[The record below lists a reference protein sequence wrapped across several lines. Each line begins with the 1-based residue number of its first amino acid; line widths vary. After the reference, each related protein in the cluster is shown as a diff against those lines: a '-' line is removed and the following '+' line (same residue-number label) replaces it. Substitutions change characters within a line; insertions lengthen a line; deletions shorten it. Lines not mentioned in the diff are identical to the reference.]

1 VTLAVFVLLGL
12 TFAVYVWSEKQ
23 IDRAYQL
30 RERSF
35 LLAQE
40 LRQSSNDLTRMVRT
54 YVVTAD
60 PVYKEHYQSI
70 LDIRDGRKPRPDGYA
85 GIYWD
90 LVVANGPLPHVRG
103 ERAIALLELMRQAGF
118 TEQEFDKLKEA
129 KVVSDV
135 LTATEFEAIRLAESS
150 GPSAANDHQKARAI
164 LHDPAYHQAKA
175 AIMRPIDEFSH
186 RVGERTLSQVQSAKT
201 LAMIVRLVFIAFG
214 ISLLIA
220 LFRVNRFLQ
229 ATIGGSVDQVY
240 EHLRRIGS
248 GDFSTQTPA
257 PTDMSDT
264 ILGWL
269 AETRTKLG
277 QADQERQKAEEIHLE
292 NESRM
297 DAIINTSL
305 DSVIEMNA
313 QGCVTNWNTRAESVF
328 GWRKEEALG
337 RSLHNMIIPK
347 RHRAA
352 HQRGLARY
360 LATGEIVLLKRRIEV
375 TALRR
380 NGEEFP
386 IEMAIVPIGVGKE
399 LRFASFISDITERK
413 QMLEQMH
420 QLAFYDALTK
430 LPNRRLL
437 NDRLNQVMAA
447 SRRSGR
453 YCALIFLDLD
463 NFKKLNDAHGHAM
476 GDLLL
481 IEAAQRLIA
490 CVREVDT
497 VARFGGDEFVV
508 LLGELDLDQTES
520 MRQARI
526 VTEKIRTSMAA
537 PYQLTM
543 TQPGLPNSSVEH
555 QCSASI
561 GAVLFGNQEVSQAD
575 VLKRGDMAM
584 YRAKEEGSNLI
595 RFHEENNKS

>member
-1 VTLAVFVLLGL
+1 MTLAVFVLVGL
-12 TFAVYVWSEKQ
+12 AFAVYVWSERK
-23 IDRAYQL
+23 IVRAYEQ

-35 LLAQE
+35 LLAEE
-40 LRQSSNDLTRMVRT
+40 LRQSSNDLTKMMRS
-54 YVVTAD
+54 YVVTTD
-60 PVYKEHYQSI
+60 PVYIEHYQSI
-70 LDIRDGRKPRPDGYA
+70 LDIRDGRKARPDRYR

-90 LVVANGPLPHVRG
+90 LVVADGRPPPVRV

-118 TEQEFDKLKEA
+118 TKQEFDKLQEA
-129 KVVSDV
+129 KAVSDV
-135 LTATEFEAIRLAESS
+135 LSATEIGAMKLAQSS
-150 GPSAANDHQKARAI
+150 GPTAAQDHEKARRM
-164 LHDPAYHQAKA
+164 LHDAAYQQARA

-186 RVGERTLSQVQSAKT
+186 MVDERTSNDVKLAKT
-201 LAMIVRLVFIAFG
+201 FALIVRLVFIAFG
-214 ISLLIA
+214 LGLLFA
-220 LFRVNRFLQ
+220 LFRVNSFLQ
-229 ATIGGSVDQVY
+229 ATFGGSVDQVY

-248 GDFSTQTPA
+248 GDFSTKTPT
-257 PTDMSDT
+257 TDMSDSV
-264 ILGWL
+264 LGWL
-269 AETRTKLG
+269 AQAQAKLG
-277 QADQERQKAEEIHLE
+277 QADQARQKVEEIHRE
-292 NESRM
+292 NEARM

-305 DSVIEMNA
+305 DSVIEMDA

-328 GWRKEEALG
+328 GWSKEEALG
-337 RSLHNMIIPK
+337 QSLHDMIIPK
-347 RHRAA
+347 QHRQA
-352 HQRGLARY
+352 HQQGLAHY
-360 LATGEIVLLKRRIEV
+360 LATGEGLILKRRLEV

-386 IEMAIVPIGVGKE
+386 VELAIAPIGVGKE
-399 LRFASFISDITERK
+399 LRFAAFISEITERK

-420 QLAFYDALTK
+420 QLAFYDPLTK

-463 NFKKLNDAHGHAM
+463 NFKALNDEHGHAM

-490 CVREVDT
+490 CVRGVDT

-508 LLGELDLDQTES
+508 LLGELDLDQDES

-526 VTEKIRTSMAA
+526 VTEKIRASMTA
-537 PYQLTM
+537 PYQLAM
-543 TQPGLPNSSVEH
+543 AQPGQSDSMVEH

-561 GAVLFGNQEVSQAD
+561 GAVLFGNQEVSEAD
-575 VLKRGDMAM
+575 VLKRGDRAM
-584 YRAKEEGSNLI
+584 YRAKAQGCNLI
-595 RFHEENNKS
+595 RFDEDKDDSQ

>member
-1 VTLAVFVLLGL
+1 MLGL
-12 TFAVYVWSEKQ
+12 AFAVYVWSERRT
-23 IDRAYQL
+23 DHAYDQ

-35 LLAQE
+35 LLADE
-40 LRQSSNDLTRMVRT
+40 LRQSSNDLTKMVRS
-54 YVVTAD
+54 YVITAD
-60 PVYKEHYQSI
+60 PVYQEHYQSI
-70 LDIRDGRKPRPDGYA
+70 LDIRDGRKPRPDGYR

-90 LVVANGPLPHVRG
+90 LVVADGHPPPVP
-103 ERAIALLELMRQAGF
+103 EQPAIALLELMRQAGF
-118 TEQEFDKLKEA
+118 TEPEFDKLREA
-129 KVVSDV
+129 KAASDV
-135 LTATEFEAIRLAESS
+135 LNVTELTAMKLAQSS
-150 GPSAANDHQKARAI
+150 GPTAAQDHENARRM
-164 LHDPAYHQAKA
+164 LHDPAYQQARA
-175 AIMRPIDEFSH
+175 SVMRPIEEFS
-186 RVGERTLSQVQSAKT
+186 RMVDERTFNDVKLAKT
-201 LAMIVRLVFIAFG
+201 STLIVRLVFIVFALG
-214 ISLLIA
+214 LLFA

-229 ATIGGSVDQVY
+229 ATFGGSVDQVY
-240 EHLRRIGS
+240 QHLKRIGS
-248 GDFSTQTPA
+248 GDFSTETAPPA
-257 PTDMSDT
+257 DMSDSV
-264 ILGWL
+264 LGWL
-269 AETRTKLG
+269 AEAQAKLG
-277 QADQERQKAEEIHLE
+277 QADQARQKAEEIHRE
-292 NESRM
+292 NEARM

-305 DSVIEMNA
+305 DSVIEINA
-313 QGCVTNWNTRAESVF
+313 EGRVTNWNTQAETVF

-337 RSLHNMIIPK
+337 QSMHDMIIPQQ
-347 RHRAA
+347 HRQG
-352 HQRGLARY
+352 HLRGMARY
-360 LATGEIVLLKRRIEV
+360 LATGEELVLKRRREV

-386 IEMAIVPIGVGKE
+386 VELAVVPIGVGKE

-420 QLAFYDALTK
+420 QMAFYDTLTK

-490 CVREVDT
+490 CVRGVDT

-508 LLGELDLDQTES
+508 LLGELDLDQDES

-526 VTEKIRTSMAA
+526 VTEKIRASMAA
-537 PYQLTM
+537 PYQLAM
-543 TQPGLPNSSVEH
+543 AQPDQSNSSVEH

-561 GAVLFGNQEVSQAD
+561 GAVLFGNQEVSEAD
-575 VLKRGDMAM
+575 VLKRGDRAM
-584 YRAKEEGSNLI
+584 YRAKAQGCNLI
-595 RFHEENNKS
+595 RFDEDKDDSQ